1 MSRRPRGVFRDPK
14 GWGYVVAPERR
25 GAARGGEGGIRLAI
39 DRGELVRNPAALATP
54 PAPVEQRHTWWT
66 QDEVGRFLT
75 YVTEHSDLPAGLV
88 DVLADTGG
96 RRGEVLGVRWSDV
109 DLDAGTVT
117 ITRQIAENPGGRLSY
132 RPTKRPRSKATV
144 GLHPGTVVALR
155 RRRAE
160 QGEHRLRMGTG
171 WPGADSL
178 HHDLV
183 FTWPHG
189 AAIRPRTLTTI
200 IARLSVEAGLPRLT
214 PHGLR
219 HSFATAALRARVPVE
234 VVAARLGNTPR
245 MVQQVYSHVI
255 PADDQAAAQL
265 VGDLYRRDVTN
276 P

>member
-1 MSRRPRGVFRDPK
+1 M
-14 GWGYVVAPERR
+14 APT
-25 GAARGGEGGIRLAI
+25 AH
-39 DRGELVRNPAALATP
+39 
-54 PAPVEQRHTWWT
+54 RHWWT
-66 QDEVGRFLT
+66 PEQVGQFLT
-75 YVTEHSDLPAGLV
+75 YVTEHGNLPGGLV
-88 DVLADTGG
+88 DSLADTGG
-96 RRGEVLGVRWSDV
+96 RRGEVLGLRWADV
-109 DLDAGTVT
+109 DLDAGTVS
-117 ITRQIAENPGGRLSY
+117 ITRQLAEHPGGRLGY

-160 QGEHRLRMGTG
+160 QGEHRLKIGAG
-171 WPGADSL
+171 WPGADSV

-183 FTWPHG
+183 FTWPGG
-189 AAIRPRTLTTI
+189 APIRPRTLTTI
-200 IARLSVEAGLPRLT
+200 IARLSVEAGLPQLT

-255 PADDQAAAQL
+255 PADDQAAARL

-276 P
+276 L